1 MVEIVNLGSILNE
14 LNVFPGIV
22 GLEVMNTLGTVKVL
36 DSNLTG
42 PVFFSNGINSVPKRI
57 VDLLFVCLFCWLSC
71 HILEFFLLFSIIVA
85 FSV

>member
-42 PVFFSNGINSVPKRI
+42 PVFF
-57 VDLLFVCLFCWLSC
+57 F
-71 HILEFFLLFSIIVA
+71 
-85 FSV
+85 